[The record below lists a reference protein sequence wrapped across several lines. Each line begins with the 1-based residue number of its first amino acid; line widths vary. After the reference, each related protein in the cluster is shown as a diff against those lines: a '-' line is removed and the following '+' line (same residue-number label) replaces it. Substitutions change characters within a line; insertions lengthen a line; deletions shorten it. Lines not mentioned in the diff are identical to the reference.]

1 MVPDDRP
8 SFKDLY
14 TNVSKYIEHIAG
26 YLEIEFN
33 PFAGTEMVK
42 TTTEEREKE
51 EGVLESGGDN

>member
-42 TTTEEREKE
+42 TTTEETEKD
-51 EGVLESGGDN
+51 EGILESGGDN